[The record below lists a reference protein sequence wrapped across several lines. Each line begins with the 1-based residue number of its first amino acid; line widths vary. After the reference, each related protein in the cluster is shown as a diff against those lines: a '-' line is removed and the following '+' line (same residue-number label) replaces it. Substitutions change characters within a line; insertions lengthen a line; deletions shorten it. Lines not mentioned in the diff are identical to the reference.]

1 MEHTKHPS
9 EKTLKFSFT
18 IDCVFKIFGRGT
30 LVTGR
35 IEQGT
40 IHIGDR
46 LEILGNN
53 QIHTACTEI
62 EKCRKSVEK
71 ANKGDY
77 VAIYL
82 TGVLKSEL
90 KKGMKLVIYD

>member
-1 MEHTKHPS
+1 MEHANNNS

-18 IDCVFKIFGRGT
+18 IDCVFKIFGRNT
-30 LVTGR
+30 LATGR

-40 IHIGDR
+40 IHVGDR

-53 QIHTACTEI
+53 QIRTTCTEI
-62 EKCRKSVEK
+62 EKYRKSVEK